1 LAKIG
6 SACPRC
12 RRGTRVEQRA
22 VSRDPIRRP
31 PSGRAG
37 VVGRARPATRGLRAA
52 LAAGRSVSAGR
63 GGRHGRPDADGGG
76 AWHRRHRGRLRAG
89 HGRVP
94 ARPAAGGL
102 AERPGAGDGRPGAR
116 VRRRELRRRLLAV
129 RTHPLPGHRPR
140 SPGAREAVR
149 PGGRVLGGAWARGRF
164 ALYHALHAALA
175 RTVPG
180 YTPPAGPPAF
190 MGLGSADDLSGAFRR
205 AGLDD
210 VTVTEVTHG
219 CRIDDP
225 ERFFVE
231 SPSWSPPLQPALE
244 AMTPPVRADAAGARG
259 CCRCAQTPPL
269 RSPGRWQRSAGTPA
283 WSRRPCSPAPS
294 AERRR
299 YRTTARVARRS
310 ADPPRVSRLR
320 AGAGRCRRRR
330 RPGPAP

>member
-1 LAKIG
+1 VAAGTGALTLMA
-6 SACPRC
+6 AE
-12 RRGTRVEQRA
+12 RGIDVTAVDFAPGMVEFLRGRLPAASPKGRVREMDGQELEFA
-22 VSRDPIRRP
+22 DASFD
-31 PSGRAG
+31 AG
-37 VVGRARPATRGLRAA
+37 CSLFGLILLPDTDRGLRE
-52 LAAGRSVSAGR
+52 L
-63 GGRHGRPDADGGG
+63 
-76 AWHRRHRGRLRAG
+76 
-89 HGRVP
+89 
-94 ARPAAGGL
+94 
-102 AERPGAGDGRPGAR
+102 AR
-116 VRRRELRRRLLAV
+116 V
-129 RTHPLPGHRPR
+129 
-140 SPGAREAVR
+140 VR
-149 PGGRVLGGAWARGRF
+149 PGGRVLVGAWARGRF
-164 ALYHALHAALA
+164 ALHHALHAALT

-225 ERFFVE
+225 ERFFAE

-259 CCRCAQTPPL
+259 RRRCAQTPPL

-283 WSRRPCSPAPS
+283 WSRRPYSPAPS
-294 AERRR
+294 AERRH
-299 YRTTARVARRS
+299 YRTTARAARRS
-310 ADPPRVSRLR
+310 ADPARVSRLR